1 MIIVIPADER
11 ARALPLLFEE
21 NTAFAAGEL
30 PVVLQGYSLAYF
42 GAFRGAGEAFL
53 LRNGTPE
60 LTGERPGARHE
71 ARDVAERGA
80 RIADE
85 GERRFVIFP
94 RLTGEA
100 CDDVRAEGDSRNAL
114 LECAR
119 EHAVA
124 SALHGQVNEFVQAV
138 VLICFEE
145 RVEISENMPRVAHSD
160 AYPVIARDA
169 RKNFLQQFRE
179 VRAGVESVAARV
191 LPGEADFPA
200 AVAYEERDFAHE
212 RLFRG
217 ACELAFH
224 EMRGA
229 VGAGVETAFLDV
241 HRADV
246 TVFAAA
252 DFRRFFARFRRPCRG
267 VSRNFDP
274 FAAQK
279 SFHERGLRAE
289 RV

>member
-1 MIIVIPADER
+1 MRLVDDLGAERECLRPRDAYKFVCAGFERSLERHGMIIVIPADER

-30 PVVLQGYSLAYF
+30 PVVLQGYLLEYF
-42 GAFRGAGEAFL
+42 GEFRGAGEAFL
-53 LRNGTPE
+53 FRNGVSE

-119 EHAVA
+119 EPAVIFRGMPAAHQGEHAVA

-191 LPGEADFPA
+191 LPGEAFGT
-200 AVAYEERDFAHE
+200 VGKSIRDYQAHH
-212 RLFRG
+212 LS
-217 ACELAFH
+217 LLPPH
-224 EMRGA
+224 
-229 VGAGVETAFLDV
+229 
-241 HRADV
+241 
-246 TVFAAA
+246 
-252 DFRRFFARFRRPCRG
+252 
-267 VSRNFDP
+267 
-274 FAAQK
+274 
-279 SFHERGLRAE
+279 
-289 RV
+289 